1 MWSSSGSHR
10 GIRETTAAT
19 STVLLNVAAALAG
32 ELTGET
38 SVSASRPTGVR
49 RVALGT
55 VRWFSAEGGFGF
67 IVDDSGGNGALFHTT
82 HAIAVGDRVEFE
94 PVVSPE
100 GLEALNVRRH
110 SR

>member
-1 MWSSSGSHR
+1 
-10 GIRETTAAT
+10 
-19 STVLLNVAAALAG
+19 
-32 ELTGET
+32 
-38 SVSASRPTGVR
+38 VR

-55 VRWFSAEGGFGF
+55 VRWFSAEGGFGFSAEGGFGF

-82 HAIAVGDRVEFE
+82 HAIAVRDRVEFE

>member
-1 MWSSSGSHR
+1 MNER
-10 GIRETTAAT
+10 LQKIAQRAA
-19 STVLLNVAAALAG
+19 NLAI
-32 ELTGET
+32 EDE
-38 SVSASRPTGVR
+38 SPIAASRPTGVR

-55 VRWFSAEGGFGF
+55 VRWFSADGGFGF
-67 IVDDSGGNGALFHTT
+67 IVDDTGGNGALFRTT
-82 HAIAVGDRVEFE
+82 HAIAIGDRVEFE